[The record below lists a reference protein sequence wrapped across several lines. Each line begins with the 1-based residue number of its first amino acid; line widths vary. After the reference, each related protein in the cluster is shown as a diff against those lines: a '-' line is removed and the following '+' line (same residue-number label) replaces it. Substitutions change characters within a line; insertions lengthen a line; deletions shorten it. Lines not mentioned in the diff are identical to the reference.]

1 MYGCVFTICFSIFRK
16 EAGARGGVP
25 AVGLKLSDLVAR
37 LQAAYQL
44 TTHGKFSEAAEK
56 FRIILLTIP
65 LLVVDTKMEI
75 SEVNIEIG
83 RIQLVTIKCASHLLT
98 KDINSF
104 HLDDGKLLL
113 ASNPRTPQMT
123 AHL

>member
-1 MYGCVFTICFSIFRK
+1 MTNSLIYPFRK

-25 AVGLKLSDLVAR
+25 AVGMKLSDLVAR

-56 FRIILLTIP
+56 FRAILLSVP

-75 SEVNIEIG
+75 SEVWFSTLSECHGGNEVNYDMYIILG
-83 RIQLVTIKCASHLLT
+83 IIFAV
-98 KDINSF
+98 
-104 HLDDGKLLL
+104 
-113 ASNPRTPQMT
+113 
-123 AHL
+123 